1 MRWTSLSN
9 RRGPGLLV
17 LGNVLFTQKKKKK
30 PKALLFQLPLL
41 SLFLLIDTLCLLK
54 IFSISYTECLWKV

>member
-17 LGNVLFTQKKKKK
+17 LGNVLLTQKKKK
-30 PKALLFQLPLL
+30 PKSPFIPVASAFSL
-41 SLFLLIDTLCLLK
+41 SLDRHVVFTKDLLH
-54 IFSISYTECLWKV
+54 